1 MTKSELI
8 EALAK
13 KQPHLTRKD
22 VDLAV
27 DCIIEHMCQAVIAND
42 RIEVRGF
49 GAFSLYY
56 RPAYVGRNPKTGEPL
71 NLSANYLIHFKPGK
85 ELRHRVDES
94 RFVCQIRKTFIV
106 EDDTLKISK
115 VGRPGKY

>member
-13 KQPHLTRKD
+13 KQPHLLIKD

-27 DCIIEHMCQAVIAND
+27 DCIVERMCQALIAND

-49 GAFSLYY
+49 GSFSLHFH
-56 RPAYVGRNPKTGEPL
+56 PARVGRNPKTGEPL
-71 NLSANYLIHFKPGK
+71 NLSAKYALHFKPGK
-85 ELRHRVDES
+85 ELRDRVDGS
-94 RFVCQIRKTFIV
+94 RQNY
-106 EDDTLKISK
+106 KITHAD
-115 VGRPGKY
+115 

>member
-13 KQPHLTRKD
+13 KQPHLLIKD

-27 DCIIEHMCQAVIAND
+27 DCIVERICQALIAND

-49 GAFSLYY
+49 GSFSLHYH
-56 RPAYVGRNPKTGEPL
+56 PARVGRNPKTGEPL
-71 NLSANYLIHFKPGK
+71 NLSAKYALHFKPGK
-85 ELRHRVDES
+85 ELRDRVDGS
-94 RFVCQIRKTFIV
+94 RQNYQITHA
-106 EDDTLKISK
+106 D
-115 VGRPGKY
+115 

>member
-13 KQPHLTRKD
+13 KQAHLALKD

-27 DCIIEHMCQAVIAND
+27 DCIIEQMCQAVIAND

-49 GAFSLYY
+49 GAFSLHYH
-56 RPAYVGRNPKTGEPL
+56 PARVGRNPKTGESL
-71 NLSANYLIHFKPGK
+71 NLSAKYLLHFKPGK
-85 ELRHRVDES
+85 ELRDRVYES
-94 RFVCQIRKTFIV
+94 RLACKIRK
-106 EDDTLKISK
+106 ED
-115 VGRPGKY
+115 

>member
-13 KQPHLTRKD
+13 KQPHLTQKD

-27 DCIIEHMCQAVIAND
+27 DCMIEQMCQALIAND

-49 GAFSLYY
+49 GAFSLHYHSA
-56 RPAYVGRNPKTGEPL
+56 RVGRNPKTGESLQLPAN
-71 NLSANYLIHFKPGK
+71 NLLHFKPGK
-85 ELRHRVDES
+85 DLKDRVNQS
-94 RFVCQIRKTFIV
+94 RLACPIRKG
-106 EDDTLKISK
+106 ECD
-115 VGRPGKY
+115 

>member
-13 KQPHLTRKD
+13 KHPYLALKD

-27 DCIIEHMCQAVIAND
+27 DCIIEHMCQAVIANN

-49 GAFSLYY
+49 GSFSLHYH
-56 RPAYVGRNPKTGEPL
+56 PARLGRNPKTGESL
-71 NLSANYLIHFKPGK
+71 NLSAKYLLHFKPGK
-85 ELRHRVDES
+85 ELRDRVDES
-94 RFVCQIRKTFIV
+94 RLAYRIRK
-106 EDDTLKISK
+106 ED
-115 VGRPGKY
+115 

>member
-13 KQPHLTRKD
+13 KQPHLLIKD

-27 DCIIEHMCQAVIAND
+27 DCIVERICHALIAND

-49 GAFSLYY
+49 GSFSLHYH
-56 RPAYVGRNPKTGEPL
+56 PARVGRNPKTGEPL
-71 NLSANYLIHFKPGK
+71 NLSAKYALHFKPGK
-85 ELRHRVDES
+85 ELRDRVDGS
-94 RFVCQIRKTFIV
+94 RQNYQITHA
-106 EDDTLKISK
+106 D
-115 VGRPGKY
+115 

>member
-13 KQPHLTRKD
+13 KQPHLLIKD

-27 DCIIEHMCQAVIAND
+27 DCIVERMCQALIAND

-49 GAFSLYY
+49 GSFSLHYH
-56 RPAYVGRNPKTGEPL
+56 PARVGRNPKTGEPL
-71 NLSANYLIHFKPGK
+71 NLSAKYALHFKPGK
-85 ELRHRVDES
+85 ELRVRVDGS
-94 RFVCQIRKTFIV
+94 RQNCQIMHV
-106 EDDTLKISK
+106 D
-115 VGRPGKY
+115 

>member
-1 MTKSELI
+1 MIKSELI

-13 KQPHLTRKD
+13 KQPHLTLKD

-27 DCIIEHMCQAVIAND
+27 DCIIEHMCRAVIAND

-49 GAFSLYY
+49 GAFSLHYH
-56 RPAYVGRNPKTGEPL
+56 PARVGRNPKTGEPL
-71 NLSANYLIHFKPGK
+71 NLSANYLLHFKPGK

-94 RFVCQIRKTFIV
+94 RLACQI
-106 EDDTLKISK
+106 SK
-115 VGRPGKY
+115 EESH

>member
-13 KQPHLTRKD
+13 KQLYLSLKD

-42 RIEVRGF
+42 RIEIRGF
-49 GAFSLYY
+49 GSFSLHYH
-56 RPAYVGRNPKTGEPL
+56 PARTGRNPKTGEFL
-71 NLSANYLIHFKPGK
+71 NLSAQYLLHFKPGK
-85 ELRHRVDES
+85 ELRDRVDKS
-94 RFVCQIRKTFIV
+94 RLACQIGNGPCTP
-106 EDDTLKISK
+106 S
-115 VGRPGKY
+115 G